1 MEQPGSNA
9 GTGGPANTP
18 PVAGTSAAMR
28 TAADHRIPPET
39 SPSHG
44 AAARGTSET
53 ERELERTRD
62 KVAEAAAPV
71 LAEKSQEAIKE
82 TANRVMEDPEVKDQI
97 RRTATAAQHDAKQA
111 VKDKMGEAAGR
122 AEDRIN
128 DGMNRTADQL
138 DNMARRLDSTAD
150 ERLSGSGAKARAG
163 DLAHSLADTMES
175 VSGYLRSNDMSSL
188 QKDLER
194 QVRER
199 PLQTLLIGVAA
210 GWMVGKIL
218 R

>member
-1 MEQPGSNA
+1 MEQRGSSA

-18 PVAGTSAAMR
+18 PLGSSPAMR
-28 TAADHRIPPET
+28 TAADHRIPSET
-39 SPSHG
+39 SPRHG
-44 AAARGTSET
+44 AAAGGGSET

-62 KVAEAAAPV
+62 KLAEAAAPV
-71 LAEKSQEAIKE
+71 IAEKSQEAIEE
-82 TANRVMEDPEVKDQI
+82 TANRVMHDPEVKDQI
-97 RRTATAAQHDAKQA
+97 RRTADAAQHDAQRALKNKA
-111 VKDKMGEAAGR
+111 GEVAGR
-122 AEDRIN
+122 AEERIN
-128 DGMNRTADQL
+128 EGMKRTADQL
-138 DNMARRLDSTAD
+138 DNVARRIDSTAD
-150 ERLSGSGAKARAG
+150 QRLSGSGAAGRAG
-163 DLAHSLADTMES
+163 ELAHGVADTLES
-175 VSGYLRSNDMSSL
+175 VSGYLRSNDMNSL